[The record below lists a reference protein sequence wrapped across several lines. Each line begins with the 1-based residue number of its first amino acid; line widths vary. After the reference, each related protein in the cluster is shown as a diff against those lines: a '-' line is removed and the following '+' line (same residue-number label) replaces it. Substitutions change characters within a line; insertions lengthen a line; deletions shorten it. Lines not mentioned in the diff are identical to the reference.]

1 MIKRLPLRKLY
12 LRTVWHFQRK
22 SFFCGLCRCQVI
34 FFLFP
39 ADGILFA
46 AAYAAVKLFFLFPAD
61 GVPFAAAYAA
71 ISVFACFLPFP
82 GGPFAVANAAISV
95 FACFLPFPGGPSAA
109 IFFRAAP

>member
-22 SFFCGLCRCQVI
+22 SLFLRLMPPSSYFFC
-34 FFLFP
+34 FP

-82 GGPFAVANAAISV
+82 GGP
-95 FACFLPFPGGPSAA
+95 SAA